1 MVVSLAFSFQSVNIV
16 EGEQCEFVIVVVG
29 EQMEIILPV
38 ESQKHLVVYRLGKAY
53 VYWVRSVCISRCSFQ
68 LWELET

>member
-38 ESQKHLVVYRLGKAY
+38 ESQKRLVVYRLGKAY
-53 VYWVRSVCISRCSFQ
+53 VY
-68 LWELET
+68 